1 MGTPR
6 VISRLTF
13 WLGGLAAI
21 AVGPPLISVALGI
34 LARKSGLGDPHAA
47 EDTRLFVALGY
58 AGLPAFVTGGG
69 VARLVAH
76 RRYEEGSGARLWR
89 DIARGAGAMALAG
102 IGLAVLT
109 AVPLGGLPIEAARW
123 APLLLVGIACGVPAG
138 LAVAALAS
146 VRQRVYAGRPADVEP
161 VAEKRVVVD
170 PTATDQVP
178 ALPPPDKP
186 AEATPEPGSL
196 SGLSGVSLVSGV
208 SEAIAPKAAAAA
220 VAAVGAEVTPP
231 PNTEVDVVPERDWS
245 RPMPDTA
252 TLELEKTTRRPVP
265 SRGEV
270 IVPKSK
276 SPKKKG
282 RRKGK
287 R

>member
-1 MGTPR
+1 MGSPR

-13 WLGGLAAI
+13 WLGGLAAV
-21 AVGPPLISVALGI
+21 AVGPALVSVALGI
-34 LARKSGLGDPHAA
+34 LARKGGLGAPHAA

-69 VARLVAH
+69 VARMVAH
-76 RRYEEGSGARLWR
+76 RRSEEGAAARFWR
-89 DIARGAGAMALAG
+89 DVARGAGAMALAG

-109 AVPLGGLPIEAARW
+109 AVPLGGLPIEARRW
-123 APLLLVGIACGVPAG
+123 APLILVGIVCGVPTG

-146 VRQRVYAGRPADVEP
+146 VRQRGFVGRGAVDA
-161 VAEKRVVVD
+161 VAPE

-186 AEATPEPGSL
+186 ETTTPPPGSL
-196 SGLSGVSLVSGV
+196 SVVTPAPV
-208 SEAIAPKAAAAA
+208 EA
-220 VAAVGAEVTPP
+220 TPP

-265 SRGEV
+265 SSEV
-270 IVPKSK
+270 IVPTK
-276 SPKKKG
+276 PKGTKKRRKKG
-282 RRKGK
+282 RR
-287 R
+287 